1 MFGLTWKIRCIACDT
16 LYSRHRARC
25 PVCQR
30 KKPPVFGKIVK
41 ILLVLIALA
50 GTIYLWVEVLRK
62 SGWWS
67 AP

>member
-1 MFGLTWKIRCIACDT
+1 MFGLSWKIRCPACDA

-30 KKPPVFGKIVK
+30 KKPPTFGKVLR
-41 ILLVLIALA
+41 ILLVLLALA
-50 GTIYLWVEVLRK
+50 GTALLWIEVLKK

-67 AP
+67 VP